1 VVAAYIATI
10 PRISTDYIEVRA
22 KIGMSK
28 GDILKLLELQK
39 KGTFLNCVDTT
50 KIMKE
55 RVDRKIA
62 LPSPEAKSE
71 NSGFY
76 A

>member
-1 VVAAYIATI
+1 VVAAYIAPI

-39 KGTFLNCVDTT
+39 KGTFLNCVDI
-50 KIMKE
+50 KH
-55 RVDRKIA
+55 
-62 LPSPEAKSE
+62 
-71 NSGFY
+71 
-76 A
+76 